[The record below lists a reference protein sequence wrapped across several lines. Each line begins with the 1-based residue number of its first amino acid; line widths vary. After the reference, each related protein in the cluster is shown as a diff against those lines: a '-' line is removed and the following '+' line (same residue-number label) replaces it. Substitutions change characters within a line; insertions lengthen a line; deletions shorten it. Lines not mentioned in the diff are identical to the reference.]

1 MLSASYI
8 IKHVRRLLV
17 NKIQMKMSPLGW
29 VAFVL
34 TIIGGLNWGLIGAF
48 GFDLVASIFGA
59 MSVTSRV
66 IYVLVGLSA
75 IYMLVEGLMKTK
87 APAVSAPQM

>member
-1 MLSASYI
+1 
-8 IKHVRRLLV
+8 
-17 NKIQMKMSPLGW
+17 MSPLGW